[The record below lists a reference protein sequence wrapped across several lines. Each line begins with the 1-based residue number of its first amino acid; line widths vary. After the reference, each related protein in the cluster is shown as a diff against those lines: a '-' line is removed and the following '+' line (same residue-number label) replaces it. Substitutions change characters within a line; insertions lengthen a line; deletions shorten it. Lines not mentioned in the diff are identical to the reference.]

1 MKAEAEKSLKEIWIR
16 DTTNMNDYVLNFCNY
31 LLIEKKYSNNTI
43 DSYRRDLIK
52 FFEYIKKDVKN
63 ISRGDI
69 HNYLKYLDNDR
80 LTDKSIARNISC
92 LKSFY
97 KFLLIEKE
105 IKYNPMDE
113 VDVPKVRKSLPKAL
127 TEEEINALL
136 EIPLIDDFSYRNK
149 AMLELLYATGMRV
162 SELINLTLLDVDLDS
177 ATVRTLGKGSKERV
191 IPVGDYAIKYLS
203 IYIHEYRSKL
213 LKRELNN
220 YLFLNNHGKRLTR
233 QGFFKMI
240 KKRQQEV
247 GIKKDLSPHTLRHS
261 FATHLLNH
269 GADLRSI
276 QELLGHS
283 DIGTTQIYTYVSNKH
298 LKENYKEFHPHG
310 E

>member
-1 MKAEAEKSLKEIWIR
+1 
-16 DTTNMNDYVLNFCNY
+16 MNDYILNFCNY
-31 LLIEKKYSNNTI
+31 LLIEKKYSANTI
-43 DSYRRDLIK
+43 ESYKRDLVK
-52 FFEYIKKDVKN
+52 FFEFINKEPRN
-63 ISRGDI
+63 IRLDDI
-69 HNYLKYLDNDR
+69 HCFLKTLSEEKMSE
-80 LTDKSIARNISC
+80 KSIARNISC

-113 VDVPKVRKSLPKAL
+113 IDVPKVRKSLPKAL
-127 TEEEINALL
+127 TEEDINALL

-162 SELINLTLLDVDLDS
+162 SELINLTLLDIDLDS
-177 ATVRTLGKGSKERV
+177 ATVRTLGKGSKERI
-191 IPVGDYAIKYLS
+191 IPIGDYALKFLY
-203 IYIHEYRSKL
+203 IYIHEYRNKL

-220 YLFLNNHGKRLTR
+220 YLFLNNHGKKMTR

-240 KKRQQEV
+240 KKRAQEA
-247 GIKKDLSPHTLRHS
+247 GINKDLSPHTLRHS

-283 DIGTTQIYTYVSNKH
+283 DIGTTQIYTYVSNEH